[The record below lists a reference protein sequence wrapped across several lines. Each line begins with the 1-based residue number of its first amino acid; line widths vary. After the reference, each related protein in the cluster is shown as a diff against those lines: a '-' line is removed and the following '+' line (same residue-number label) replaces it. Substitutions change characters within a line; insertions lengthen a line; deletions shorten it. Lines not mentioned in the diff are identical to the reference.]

1 MPPPHAALLAHV
13 PPHLVNMYSLA
24 RVFFGCMLAAG
35 AAALGFRQMASIIAR
50 GAGCVVKCGHAED
63 KKCLW
68 FLVEEFT

>member
-1 MPPPHAALLAHV
+1 
-13 PPHLVNMYSLA
+13 MYSLA

-50 GAGCVVKCGHAED
+50 GAGRVVKCGQAED